1 MNPILAALVALPKI
15 AGSIETLAAMVG
27 QLNKE
32 LARVEAAK
40 RRGRKDDEV
49 DEAIAKILARRDAP
63 DGVRGDD
70 ET

>member
-15 AGSIETLAAMVG
+15 ASSIETLAAMVG

>member
-1 MNPILAALVALPKI
+1 LPKI
-15 AGSIETLAAMVG
+15 ASSIETLAAMVG